1 MANEKPPG
9 GGSGPDSNSNKSAL
23 ERYLAKQKK
32 DREALQ
38 RPQSGAAS
46 SEQRSGIR
54 SQFKHTE
61 DPMSIPRPPRET
73 PEQPPDLGRW
83 EKLADGKS
91 ESQAPSDRFASQRSF
106 ATDFGKQQVD
116 EERDVFQKR
125 SLSQAHENNAQAF
138 AQGNEPQYAERES
151 QQNHR
156 QDPGLSNRV
165 AGEFGTRLLATI
177 VDMLII
183 GAISYPAQ
191 GAVTAVLAL
200 AFGPIVDRHLDGL
213 QTVISAA
220 VVYAYYGYFYS
231 QKGASP
237 GKLLLNIEV
246 IDSETG
252 GRLSPWK
259 AFFREGIGK
268 FISAIPFFMG
278 YIIVM
283 FRDDRRALHDLLF
296 DTQVVVKKP

>member
-46 SEQRSGIR
+46 SEQRSGVR
-54 SQFKHTE
+54 SQFKHTD

-83 EKLADGKS
+83 EKVAEG
-91 ESQAPSDRFASQRSF
+91 QAENDRFANQRSF
-106 ATDFGKQQVD
+106 ATDFGKQEVD
-116 EERDVFQKR
+116 EERDVFQTR
-125 SLSQAHENNAQAF
+125 PISEANVANAQAF
-138 AQGNEPQYAERES
+138 AQDRAQRNS
-151 QQNHR
+151 QQDASFNT
-156 QDPGLSNRV
+156 RV
-165 AGEFGTRLLATI
+165 AGEFGSRLLATI
-177 VDMLII
+177 VDMLIL